1 MRLIREQL
9 TELGL
14 NQGEATLAIMT
25 MQRAPRQTSAG
36 EVGAYLV
43 TLQMQRKLNQLGGNF
58 AETGK
63 VDDDLIRALMQ
74 IVGPDWMHRP
84 WYATVEAFLRFEKR
98 KLPLNALVPL
108 PALGDAQQTAA
119 IAAVGVVAVIGIAQ
133 WGLSIYG
140 LYCLFNRT
148 KKS

>member
-9 TELGL
+9 LELGL
-14 NQGEATLAIMT
+14 NQGEATLSILT
-25 MQRAPRQTSAG
+25 MQRAPRQTSVG

-43 TLQMQRKLNQLGGNF
+43 TLQMQRKLNQLGGRF

-63 VDDDLIRALMQ
+63 VDDDFIRAMMQ
-74 IVGPDWMHRP
+74 IAGADWMHRP
-84 WYATVEAFLRFEKR
+84 WHHTIEAFLKFEKR
-98 KLPLNALVPL
+98 KLPLNALNPL
-108 PALGDAQQTAA
+108 PALGDAQETAA
-119 IAAVGVVAVIGIAQ
+119 IAAVTAVTLVGLAQ

-140 LYCLFNRT
+140 LYCLFNKA